1 MSRAFEYILWCLWGP
16 NWSLWGREHPPNMGT
31 TGGHRLGSLPG
42 LESGITRG
50 KWRRDGLSGLQTEP
64 VWLQGPPGSPKPSQP
79 HPCLGA
85 TLGPQAAHSQG
96 LGVAQMCPPQDILAE
111 RWEGVLL
118 VMAKHL
124 KHNWLALDVFDER
137 SCHLHSDLEEKELV
151 SH

>member
-1 MSRAFEYILWCLWGP
+1 MLWP
-16 NWSLWGREHPPNMGT
+16 IVHFVVP
-31 TGGHRLGSLPG
+31 LGS
-42 LESGITRG
+42 SGEGDTHPTWELQVGTGVGGWVPYLVWRVASHGGSDVGMASVDCRQNQLVIAPRG
-50 KWRRDGLSGLQTEP
+50 N
-64 VWLQGPPGSPKPSQP
+64 PKPNQP

-85 TLGPQAAHSQG
+85 TLSPWAAHSQG

-137 SCHLHSDLEEKELV
+137 FCHLHSNLKEKVLL